1 MAIMNIARSG
11 TKQWV
16 LQRISNAIIVA
27 YSILIVVMLLSEPV
41 TSHHALVNMFT
52 PQWFKIVT
60 TLAVCVFAFNG
71 VIAGWQI
78 AGDYV
83 KGDTINKAFNLVCV
97 LLSLSM
103 LVTVTKLIWL

>member
-27 YSILIVVMLLSEPV
+27 YSILIVVLLLSEPV
-41 TSHHALVNMFT
+41 TSHQALVNMFT
-52 PQWFKIVT
+52 PMWFKVLT
-60 TLAVCVFAFNG
+60 TLSVCVFAFNG

-83 KGDTINKAFNLVCV
+83 QGGTINKIFNLACV

-103 LVTVTKLIWL
+103 ILTMIKLIWL

>member
-16 LQRISNAIIVA
+16 LQRISNSIIVA
-27 YSILIVVMLLSEPV
+27 YSILIVVLLLSEPV
-41 TSHHALVNMFT
+41 SSHQALVHMFT
-52 PQWFKIVT
+52 PLWFKIVT
-60 TLAVCVFAFNG
+60 TLSVCVFAFNG

-83 KGDTINKAFNLVCV
+83 KGGAINKAFNLVCV

-103 LVTVTKLIWL
+103 LLTVTKLIWL